1 MADFIEALKTF
12 ANAIIDGVS
21 NYVHSDLA
29 FVINTEFSE
38 MIKYCTDETVLITR
52 NVLDIFGR

>member
-52 NVLDIFGR
+52 CNT